1 MLWAMNSNFSFV
13 VVLTKSAIRLK
24 QRTGR
29 LSYALEINEESSSKD
44 LLTRNLDRR
53 RQVVF
58 KQTFRIGHTRA

>member
-1 MLWAMNSNFSFV
+1 MNSNFSFV

-53 RQVVF
+53 RQIVF

>member
-1 MLWAMNSNFSFV
+1 MNSNFSFV

-29 LSYALEINEESSSKD
+29 LSYAMEINEESSSKD

>member
-1 MLWAMNSNFSFV
+1 MNSNFSFV

>member
-1 MLWAMNSNFSFV
+1 MNSNFSFV

-44 LLTRNLDRR
+44 LVTRNLDRR